1 MAFQKPIM
9 YDEQVF
15 RDVCDGEYDDN
26 GGEQCSKQTLKL
38 NLMYTVAIFNLSFI
52 MIFFGVF
59 MDSVG

>member
-1 MAFQKPIM
+1 M